1 MAPIL
6 ALSPDGIRAT
16 MTLNSP
22 RRHNVITAADLE
34 IFDSVLDAIAAAADV
49 RVLVVTGAGTRTFSS
64 GFDVRDIP
72 RIDWRSNPLER
83 VIDRVE
89 DLAVPTVCALNGDV
103 FGGATDLALACD
115 FRIGVA
121 GMRLAVPAAMLGV
134 HYYLSGLRRFVE
146 RLGPDTA
153 KRLLLAGEE
162 LGGEE
167 LMAVGYL
174 DRLVA
179 PADLG
184 GAVEVLA
191 AQLAAAAPLAVRG
204 MKRAINGIARGALD
218 RAAAEQAL
226 LACSESAD
234 VAEGAAAFAEK
245 RLPRFSG
252 R

>member
-1 MAPIL
+1 M
-6 ALSPDGIRAT
+6 
-16 MTLNSP
+16 
-22 RRHNVITAADLE
+22 
-34 IFDSVLDAIAAAADV
+34 
-49 RVLVVTGAGTRTFSS
+49 RVLVVTGAGTKTFSS
-64 GFDVRDIP
+64 GFDVGDIA
-72 RIDWRSNPLER
+72 RTDWRSNPLEK

-153 KRLLLAGEE
+153 KRIFLAGDE

-179 PADLG
+179 PADLDS
-184 GAVEVLA
+184 AVEALA
-191 AQLAAAAPLAVRG
+191 ARLAAAAPLAIRG
-204 MKRAINGIARGALD
+204 MKRAINRMARGALD
-218 RAAAEQAL
+218 RAAAEQAV
-226 LACSESAD
+226 LACFESAD
-234 VAEGAAAFAEK
+234 AVEGATAFAAK
-245 RLPRFSG
+245 RRPRFSG
-252 R
+252 H